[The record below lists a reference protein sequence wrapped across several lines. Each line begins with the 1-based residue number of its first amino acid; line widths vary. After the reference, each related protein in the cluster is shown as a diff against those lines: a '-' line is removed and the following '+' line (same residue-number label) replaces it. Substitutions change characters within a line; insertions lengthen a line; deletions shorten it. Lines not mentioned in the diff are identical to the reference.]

1 MWAAAGSVAL
11 TGSLLTTAW
20 VGRTMNRSI
29 QEKKV
34 STGLADTSDG
44 SLGNV
49 LQQWNQ
55 SYFQPLGL
63 HATLELSD
71 SAKRK
76 PKKKSSIIRRPTATY
91 STREEREWRNEDRKF
106 VVVVTEIISDQ
117 ISAHIPELAADPDR
131 VEVSSDSRAIP
142 ELPVESKMILSEL
155 PNNEDMA
162 KEDLTDVICGLAE
175 LPADTP
181 VELPA
186 DGADSKRRIDPI

>member
-1 MWAAAGSVAL
+1 M
-11 TGSLLTTAW
+11 
-20 VGRTMNRSI
+20 
-29 QEKKV
+29 
-34 STGLADTSDG
+34 STGLADTSEG
-44 SLGNV
+44 SLGDV

-55 SYFQPLGL
+55 SYFEPLGL

-76 PKKKSSIIRRPTATY
+76 PKKKSSIIRRPAVTY

-106 VVVVTEIISDQ
+106 VVIVTEIVSDHG
-117 ISAHIPELAADPDR
+117 SVNVHELAATLDR
-131 VEVSSDSRAIP
+131 VEVSGDSRAIS
-142 ELPVESKMILSEL
+142 ELPAESKSGPLEL

-162 KEDLTDVICGLAE
+162 KEDMADVICGMAE

-186 DGADSKRRIDPI
+186 GGADGITAT

>member
-1 MWAAAGSVAL
+1 
-11 TGSLLTTAW
+11 
-20 VGRTMNRSI
+20 MNRSI

-34 STGLADTSDG
+34 STGLADTSEG
-44 SLGNV
+44 SLGDV

-55 SYFQPLGL
+55 SYFEPLGL

-76 PKKKSSIIRRPTATY
+76 PKKKSSIIRRPAVTY

-106 VVVVTEIISDQ
+106 VVVVAEVVSDQ
-117 ISAHIPELAADPDR
+117 ASTHVHELAATLDR
-131 VEVSSDSRAIP
+131 VEVSGDSRAIS
-142 ELPVESKMILSEL
+142 ELPVESKSELSEL

-162 KEDLTDVICGLAE
+162 KEDLADVICGMAE

-181 VELPA
+181 VELSADSA
-186 DGADSKRRIDPI
+186 DGKRPV